1 MLTNINILAGAKP
14 VPTGDLRRD
23 FEALDAWTERLL
35 RGLEHSFE
43 QLDRRLE
50 TLERRM
56 GNE

>member
-1 MLTNINILAGAKP
+1 MLENINILAGAKP
-14 VPTGDLRRD
+14 VRTGDLRRD

-50 TLERRM
+50 ELERSK
-56 GNE
+56 GK

>member
-1 MLTNINILAGAKP
+1 MLENINILAGGKP
-14 VPTGDLRRD
+14 VRTGDLRRD
-23 FEALDAWTERLL
+23 FDALDDFVNRLL